1 MYGEYQ
7 VIPYV
12 IEVNK
17 SSDGFQPSF
26 DLRQPTV
33 ELNRKGWQHLLDR
46 VDGSGIRGLVTQNS
60 KAVTE
65 FKVKVQK
72 LNGSVATDYM
82 EYKGNPEGSYHL
94 VLNEGTYRLT
104 ISGPAI
110 QTATQDVVV
119 GSTRVQ
125 TDFSL

>member
-1 MYGEYQ
+1 
-7 VIPYV
+7 
-12 IEVNK
+12 
-17 SSDGFQPSF
+17 
-26 DLRQPTV
+26 
-33 ELNRKGWQHLLDR
+33 
-46 VDGSGIRGLVTQNS
+46 VTQNS

-94 VLNEGTYRLT
+94 VLNEGAYRLT

-110 QTATQDVVV
+110 QTASQDVVV
-119 GSTRVQ
+119 GSTRIQ
-125 TDFSL
+125 TDFNL